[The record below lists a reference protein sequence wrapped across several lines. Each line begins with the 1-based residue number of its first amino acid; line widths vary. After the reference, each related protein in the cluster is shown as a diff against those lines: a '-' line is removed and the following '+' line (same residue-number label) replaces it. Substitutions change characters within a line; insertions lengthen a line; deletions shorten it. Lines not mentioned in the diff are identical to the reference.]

1 MHDPKFE
8 KEVQR
13 KMQEL
18 EFVPS
23 DEVWANIQQGIA
35 PRERRRAVALFWWWL
50 VPGALLLG
58 SGLLM
63 YRHPVST
70 PVAANAPLPV
80 ANGSG
85 GAGNGSGSAG
95 NVAGSAGNVAAGVSA
110 NGGAAGSAAGGR
122 GNVRTND
129 AGISGASAAA
139 GGTGT
144 TGKLTGITEKFKIG
158 GRVRTGRRDEGSRG
172 ALENATAGT
181 AGSPA
186 VTTARAP
193 FAPYRPGLIG
203 GLAVRRGVTAP
214 RLFVQP
220 ANTAVSGLGKPRHP
234 WVAGFAAGG
243 GLSSIRQDGGSGSA
257 NGGSYGFGP
266 QLPASAQVRSSFG
279 YNASKEQ
286 ISKMQSSLSYWAG
299 VYGEKRLSARWS
311 VDIGLN
317 LHYYSVELT
326 TNQQL
331 STYAPTSSSLL
342 APSVVTYTLTSP
354 GSYGAVSQQTYLN
367 RYYFLEIPAAVQWK
381 INRSRSVPVYW
392 RGGALLSYRMASNAL
407 YYNERSGE
415 YEKDNAV
422 TRHMQLGLQSGI
434 MVGLPV
440 KGIQLQVG
448 PEVQY
453 ALTSMLTT
461 ASGGGQLFYGGLRV
475 ALTR

>member
-1 MHDPKFE
+1 M
-8 KEVQR
+8 
-13 KMQEL
+13 
-18 EFVPS
+18 
-23 DEVWANIQQGIA
+23 
-35 PRERRRAVALFWWWL
+35 
-50 VPGALLLG
+50 GAL
-58 SGLLM
+58 
-63 YRHPVST
+63 
-70 PVAANAPLPV
+70 
-80 ANGSG
+80 
-85 GAGNGSGSAG
+85 
-95 NVAGSAGNVAAGVSA
+95 
-110 NGGAAGSAAGGR
+110 
-122 GNVRTND
+122 
-129 AGISGASAAA
+129 
-139 GGTGT
+139 GT
-144 TGKLTGITEKFKIG
+144 
-158 GRVRTGRRDEGSRG
+158 
-172 ALENATAGT
+172 ATVGT

-243 GLSSIRQDGGSGSA
+243 GVSSIRQDGGSGSA

-381 INRSRSVPVYW
+381 INRSRSVPMYW

-422 TRHMQLGLQSGI
+422 TRHMQLSLQSGI